1 VRREEREGIEG
12 VKRMGGGRGREE
24 RKRGRGKEGG
34 KEGKGKEEGYIDS
47 MFDISTKLSFSPLI
61 HSKPIIR
68 CYTILHLGQT
78 HVCMYINSSTIPTSN
93 NLL

>member
-1 VRREEREGIEG
+1 
-12 VKRMGGGRGREE
+12 MGGGRGREE
-24 RKRGRGKEGG
+24 RKRGRGKEG
-34 KEGKGKEEGYIDS
+34 GKGKEEGYIDS

>member
-1 VRREEREGIEG
+1 VGEGERRGSEGEG
-12 VKRMGGGRGREE
+12 R
-24 RKRGRGKEGG
+24 KEG
-34 KEGKGKEEGYIDS
+34 GKGKEEGYIDS